1 MKGISQTG
9 ASFSNALKLCGTM
22 DREGNTIGIVNVEWA
37 GLRWIPLGLRLFGL
51 ILVISMGI
59 FKYPLGFLPGD
70 RLGIG
75 WMSTLEH
82 WELFTT
88 TTWVIAI
95 VLYATYF
102 VASILRNG
110 LYFGIPGLEIQ
121 FSRYGEIV
129 RTLKPGELAVIF
141 DPRVAPSSVISTKPM
156 VLELDTA
163 EGFTKENITVRHRG
177 RLVIRVANSL
187 LLSQQGGFDKFFKQ
201 IQGTYASSQQ
211 DRLQQ
216 SSAKEFNL
224 YMIEPARYPAAP
236 HKDGTLDDPAS
247 IEREALSP
255 DMLMRLS
262 DISEIDISTIGLGE
276 QDSNS
281 RHSILP
287 TLAVNAER
295 SGIELLDY
303 IPQGNLI
310 DSEYFQT
317 LAFDLVQW
325 VQRLRQAAN
334 ILKDI
339 LQQEIDEEI
348 TARVANKQRG
358 LLRMEQLSS
367 ELVSAT
373 EALKASTNL
382 NAIINATE
390 STMKNHVDGMLAEF
404 LSKIEALIA
413 KMDAE
418 TVDAAG
424 VEMFLTEYEKQLATL
439 DELVKNGLPAIDTVF
454 LDKLSQDGIVPDIDV
469 LEQLLTGSGIR
480 KMLEK
485 LKEGRK
491 DGTGSNNFDAI
502 SKEAAALDANQLI
515 QSIQQQLAE
524 TTAETGIDTA
534 AYTPE
539 AIARKIDAIAVE
551 IASAETS
558 TEITTSA
565 VTAA

>member
-1 MKGISQTG
+1 MKGISQTR

-22 DREGNTIGIVNVEWA
+22 DRDGNTIGIVNVEWA

-59 FKYPLGFLPGD
+59 FKYPFGFLPGD

-88 TTWVIAI
+88 ETWVFAI

-129 RTLKPGELAVIF
+129 KTLKPGELAVIF

-163 EGFTKENITVRHRG
+163 EGFTKENITVKHRG
-177 RLVIRVANSL
+177 RLVIRVIDSL

-262 DISEIDISTIGLGE
+262 DISEIDISTIGLDE
-276 QDSNS
+276 RDSSS
-281 RHSILP
+281 RRSILP

-310 DSEYFQT
+310 ESGYFQT

-325 VQRLRQAAN
+325 IQRLRQAAN
-334 ILKDI
+334 ILNDI

-348 TARVANKQRG
+348 TAKVANKQRG
-358 LLRMEQLSS
+358 LLRMEQLSG

-373 EALKASTNL
+373 EALKAETNL
-382 NAIINATE
+382 NAIIDATE
-390 STMKNHVDGMLAEF
+390 STMKNQVEGMLAEF
-404 LSKIEALIA
+404 LSKVEALIA
-413 KMDAE
+413 KVDAE

-439 DELVKNGLPAIDTVF
+439 DELVKNGLPTIDTVF
-454 LDKLSQDGIVPDIDV
+454 LDKLSQDGIIPDIDV
-469 LEQLLTGSGIR
+469 LEQLLTGSGVRGILDELR
-480 KMLEK
+480 KSH
-485 LKEGRK
+485 K
-491 DGTGSNNFDAI
+491 DETGNNSFGTINE
-502 SKEAAALDANQLI
+502 EAGTLDANKLI
-515 QSIQQQLAE
+515 QDIQRKLAS

-539 AIARKIDAIAVE
+539 AITQRIDTITEE
-551 IASAETS
+551 IAAAEAPM
-558 TEITTSA
+558 EK
-565 VTAA
+565 TAGATATA